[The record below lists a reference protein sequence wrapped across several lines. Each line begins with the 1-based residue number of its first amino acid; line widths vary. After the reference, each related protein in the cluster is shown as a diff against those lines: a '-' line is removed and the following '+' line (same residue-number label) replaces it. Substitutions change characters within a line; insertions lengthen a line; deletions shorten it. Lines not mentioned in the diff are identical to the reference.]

1 MRREDAKRLIEGTFD
16 DAFDAD
22 RFRNFAKNL
31 LNDLDESKAFEYHG
45 NYIRDAFRDSIRQY
59 QRLGQYTDPE
69 GQALDVLAI
78 ELKRESSLERARTMQ
93 RNFVAWYLNHRD
105 QKDAALVA
113 YFTPGA
119 EDWRFSFVRMNYA
132 TEKGDDGKIK
142 VKKELTPAR
151 RYSFLVGKNEP
162 NHTPQQ
168 QLFPILLDDRHNPT
182 LAQIEDAFSIEKVTK
197 EFFLKYKEL
206 FLLLKEALDKIL
218 KRDFKI
224 KQEFERKQIDTVNF
238 AKKLLGQIVFLYFLQ
253 KKGWLGISKDEKGNF
268 KEWGFGPKHF
278 LQKLFKKEIVSYRN
292 FFNDILEPLFYEAL
306 AIQRENDYYSRFNC
320 KIPFLNGGL
329 FEPIGGYDWQQT
341 DILIDDAIFQQIFE
355 TFDLFNFTVRED
367 EPLEKEVAVDPEML
381 GKVFENLLEVKD
393 RKSKGAYYTPRE
405 IVHYMCQES
414 LINYLDTTLN
424 TRESPVVPQKPV
436 QKKLF
441 GKEEPE
447 QLPLTTEIYKPIVP
461 REDIEFFIRLGEQAI
476 EHDRRVEAEG
486 RETRD
491 YQYEMPESIRRHAGE
506 IDAALA
512 DIKICDPA
520 IGSGVFPV
528 GMMQEIVKARL
539 ILNTYLPPLPSPLTK
554 GGTEGGLERTAYN
567 FKRHC
572 IQENLYGV
580 DIDPGAVDIAKLR
593 LWLSLVV
600 DEEDYYTIKPLP
612 NLDYKIVCR
621 NSLLG
626 VEKDL
631 FNQNLFAE
639 LETLKPK
646 YFEATHPGRKRE
658 LKRQIDAL
666 IRQITHN
673 DTHFDFEV
681 YFSEVFHH
689 KGAHST
695 DSGQGFDVVIGN
707 PPYVRQENIKEYKPL
722 LKGIYQCYTGVAD
735 IYVYFFERGFQI
747 LRKNGSLTFI
757 TSNKYMRA
765 GYGEKLRR
773 FLSGNAAIRQLIDFG
788 DAPVF
793 EATSYPSIILLQKT
807 APNQNQVKA
816 LSWQR
821 ETPVSEFE
829 SVVHKNSFLIAQKD
843 LTADGWR
850 IESPAVLRL
859 LEKLRNAGQ
868 PLGEY
873 VQGRFY
879 YGIKT
884 GLNEAFVVDRAT
896 RDRLIAE
903 HPSSAEVLKP
913 FLRGRDVKRWQVNF
927 SERYLIK
934 IESSENKTHFWSNK
948 EPKEAERI
956 FAKTYPAIYSHLMQ
970 FREKLIKRDDQGKYF
985 WELRS
990 CKYWQEFEQPK
1001 IVYPNICKRNEFAWD
1016 DQEFYTNQKAFIIP
1030 RATKFLLGVLN
1041 STVIYWLFSK
1051 LLAKLQHDF
1060 YEPSSI
1066 FMKDFPIPVDCDI
1079 QSVESVVIKILNKK
1093 NENSN
1098 ADVTALECE
1107 IDQLIYRLYGL
1118 NKEQIRIITEKD

>member
-1 MRREDAKRLIEGTFD
+1 MQREDAKRLIEETFD
-16 DAFDAD
+16 YAFDAD
-22 RFRNFAKNL
+22 RFRHFAKNL

-59 QRLGQYTDPE
+59 QRIGQYIDPQ
-69 GQALDVLAI
+69 GHALDVLAI

-113 YFTPGA
+113 YYTPGA
-119 EDWRFSFVRMNYA
+119 EDWRFSFVRMNYQ
-132 TEKGDDGKIK
+132 TEQGDDGKIK

-162 NHTPQQ
+162 NHTARQ

-206 FLLLKEALDKIL
+206 FLLLKEALDNILSRDSKIN
-218 KRDFKI
+218 R
-224 KQEFERKQIDTVNF
+224 EFARLQIDTVNF

-253 KKGWLGISKDEKGNF
+253 KKGWLGIGKDEKGNF
-268 KEWGFGPKHF
+268 KEWGFGPKNF
-278 LQKLFKKEIVSYRN
+278 LQKLFKKGIVSYRN

-306 AIQRENDYYSRFNC
+306 AIGRENDYYSRFNC

-341 DILIDDAIFQQIFE
+341 DILIDDVIFKRVFE

-447 QLPLTTEIYKPIVP
+447 QLPLTTETYKPIVP

-520 IGSGVFPV
+520 IGSGAFPV

-580 DIDPGAVDIAKLR
+580 DIDAGAVDIAKLR

-600 DEEDYYTIKPLP
+600 DEDYADIQPLP
-612 NLDYKIVCR
+612 NLDYKIVCGD
-621 NSLLG
+621 SLLG

-631 FNQNLFAE
+631 FNQSLFAE

-646 YFEATHPGRKRE
+646 YFEETHPTK
-658 LKRQIDAL
+658 KRQLKAQIDGI

-695 DSGQGFDVVIGN
+695 GSGQGFDVVIGN
-707 PPYVRQENIKEYKPL
+707 PPYVRQESIKEFKPFF
-722 LKGIYQCYTGVAD
+722 KAIYQCYTGVAD
-735 IYVYFFERGFQI
+735 IYVYFYERGLNL
-747 LRKNGSLTFI
+747 LRKNGMLAFI

-773 FLSGNAAIRQLIDFG
+773 FLSRNAAIRQLIDFA

-829 SVVHKNSFLIAQKD
+829 SVVHKNSFLIAQKE

-859 LEKLRNAGQ
+859 LEKLRRAGQ

-896 RDRLIAE
+896 RDRLVAE

-913 FLRGRDVKRWQVNF
+913 FLRGRDVKRWRV
-927 SERYLIK
+927 
-934 IESSENKTHFWSNK
+934 
-948 EPKEAERI
+948 EPKDLWLI
-956 FAKTYPAIYSHLMQ
+956 FTRRGIDIKKYPAIYEHLLQ
-970 FREKLIKRDDQGKYF
+970 YKDRLTPGIPGGRKPGSYKWYEIQDNIA
-985 WELRS
+985 
-990 CKYWQEFEQPK
+990 YWQEFEQPK

-1030 RATKFLLGVLN
+1030 RSTKFLLGVLN
-1041 STVIYWLFSK
+1041 SNVIFWLFGK

-1066 FMKDFPIPVDCDI
+1066 FMKDFPIPI
-1079 QSVESVVIKILNKK
+1079 SSNTESLESLVEQILKSK
-1093 NENSN
+1093 NENPD
-1098 ADVTALECE
+1098 ADVTVLEKE
-1107 IDQLIYRLYGL
+1107 IDQLVYRLYEL
-1118 NKEQIRIITEKD
+1118 TEEEIRLVEGTE